1 MYFNYNKNGNIIQ
14 LERRKNM
21 IIGICG
27 KSGSGKT
34 TISNYLKEIYQ
45 EAVVVVD
52 IDKIGHKSYSNE
64 EVRKKIIDQFSDKV
78 LTNNEVDRKKLAPIV
93 FNSKDNM
100 HILEEITWGYM
111 KKEIDQI
118 IDDNKQ
124 KIIVL
129 DWLLLPYTDYYNM
142 CDLKILLDIPFEI
155 RKERVLKRDK
165 IAEENFLERD
175 NNAPNYKKEDFD
187 IILKDTTTET
197 LKRMVK
203 IYDKS
208 FISRKF

>member
-1 MYFNYNKNGNIIQ
+1 
-14 LERRKNM
+14 M

-203 IYDKS
+203 RYDKS
-208 FISRKF
+208 FISW

>member
-1 MYFNYNKNGNIIQ
+1 
-14 LERRKNM
+14 M

-45 EAVVVVD
+45 EDVVVVD

-64 EVRKKIIDQFSDKV
+64 EVRNKIIDQFSDKV

-142 CDLKILLDIPFEI
+142 CDLKILLDIPFVI

-165 IAEENFLERD
+165 IAEENFLGRD

>member
-1 MYFNYNKNGNIIQ
+1 
-14 LERRKNM
+14 M

-45 EAVVVVD
+45 EDVVVVD

-118 IDDNKQ
+118 IDDNNQ

-165 IAEENFLERD
+165 IAEEYFLERD

-203 IYDKS
+203 INDKS

>member
-1 MYFNYNKNGNIIQ
+1 
-14 LERRKNM
+14 M

-118 IDDNKQ
+118 IDDNNQ

-203 IYDKS
+203 INDKS

>member
-1 MYFNYNKNGNIIQ
+1 
-14 LERRKNM
+14 M

>member
-1 MYFNYNKNGNIIQ
+1 
-14 LERRKNM
+14 M

-45 EAVVVVD
+45 EDVVVVD

-64 EVRKKIIDQFSDKV
+64 EVRNKIIDQFSDKV

>member
-1 MYFNYNKNGNIIQ
+1 
-14 LERRKNM
+14 M

-124 KIIVL
+124 KIIVI
-129 DWLLLPYTDYYNM
+129 D
-142 CDLKILLDIPFEI
+142 
-155 RKERVLKRDK
+155 R
-165 IAEENFLERD
+165 
-175 NNAPNYKKEDFD
+175 
-187 IILKDTTTET
+187 
-197 LKRMVK
+197 
-203 IYDKS
+203 
-208 FISRKF
+208 